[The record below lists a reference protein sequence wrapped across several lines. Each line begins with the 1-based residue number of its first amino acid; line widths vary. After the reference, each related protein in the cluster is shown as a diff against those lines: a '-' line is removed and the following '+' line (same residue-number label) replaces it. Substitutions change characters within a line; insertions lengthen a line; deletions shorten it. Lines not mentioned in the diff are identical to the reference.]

1 MLQMTSCDHM
11 FKELCEFMVGSPS
24 REVMTLTCL
33 VTDGLLK
40 VETKYSICHV
50 ALQNNMIEG
59 SLNFV
64 NRSSSLHFTTL
75 RNLLAIGIVADVFVL
90 ARDISRLRD

>member
-1 MLQMTSCDHM
+1 
-11 FKELCEFMVGSPS
+11 
-24 REVMTLTCL
+24 MTLTCL

-40 VETKYSICHV
+40 VETKYSTCHV

-90 ARDISRLRD
+90 ARDIARLRE